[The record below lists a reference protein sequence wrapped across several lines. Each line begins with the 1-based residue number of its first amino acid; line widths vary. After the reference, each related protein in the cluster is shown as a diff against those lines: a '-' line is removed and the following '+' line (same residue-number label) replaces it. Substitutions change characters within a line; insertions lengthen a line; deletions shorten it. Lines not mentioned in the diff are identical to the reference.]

1 MDKTEK
7 LKKMAAELNER
18 FPVGSIV
25 IMTPKIREDGSH
37 YWQDHPES
45 RLILREFKYRP
56 PERNGDD
63 EYVQYGY
70 ADLDLILSGT
80 SSLENYMRCD
90 DLYSDNDYVFSAASI
105 EDVRKSAKQ
114 EIDWNICGQKDDI
127 KDIRKKIKEF
137 RQLRH
142 TITEDK
148 VNSVINYILVEEAK
162 KDNKHIMS
170 RG

>member
-1 MDKTEK
+1 M
-7 LKKMAAELNER
+7 
-18 FPVGSIV
+18 
-25 IMTPKIREDGSH
+25 
-37 YWQDHPES
+37 
-45 RLILREFKYRP
+45 
-56 PERNGDD
+56 
-63 EYVQYGY
+63 
-70 ADLDLILSGT
+70 DLILSGT
-80 SSLENYMRCD
+80 ASLENYLRYSS
-90 DLYSDNDYVFSAASI
+90 LYSDNDYVFSAASI

-114 EIDWNICGQKDDI
+114 EIDWNIYVQKDDI